1 MFQHMNHGPAFQ
13 ALWKQLRTEVRN
25 LQDRGYYGDGPSFSP
40 APWLHRLSSHQGYW
54 SAGTRLA
61 DSAKVAGEGID
72 PGDLPEYMVRR
83 SSILSLT
90 STFHLSYFSVGELK
104 HALVRQRRVVGV
116 LAGVAMLCPRII
128 QAAKP
133 RKGEK
138 AGVESLRSMPSRA
151 KAYP

>member
-1 MFQHMNHGPAFQ
+1 MVPHSKHCGNSFAPKFVTSKIEATMAM
-13 ALWKQLRTEVRN
+13 VR
-25 LQDRGYYGDGPSFSP
+25 LFHLAS
-40 APWLHRLSSHQGYW
+40 WLHRLSSHQGYW

-83 SSILSLT
+83 SNMLSLT

-104 HALVRQRRVVGV
+104 HALVHQRRVVGV
-116 LAGVAMLCPRII
+116 LAGVAMLCLRTIR
-128 QAAKP
+128 AAKP

-138 AGVESLRSMPSRA
+138 PGVELLRSMPSRA
-151 KAYP
+151 KACP